1 MISPPI
7 DYPLK
12 ARSDRRSAQIIQID
26 SAKHVAA
33 NVICAAICGMS
44 LIVAIVS
51 GIVTWNLNTET
62 RVTQSKYEAV
72 KNRLSEIEG
81 ELRALSK

>member
-1 MISPPI
+1 VDTEYEPPFVHNGQGE
-7 DYPLK
+7 
-12 ARSDRRSAQIIQID
+12 RSAAIIQID
-26 SAKHVAA
+26 SGRHVAA

-44 LIVAIVS
+44 LVIAIVS

-81 ELRALSK
+81 ELRALPK